1 MSPYRFGRLAAC
13 VAALCTLSFAASAQT
28 PAAEPQEGAAF
39 QCDDG
44 GKLYLTFAETGEGV
58 AAMVWVRGVTYRLPY
73 LPPEPGPV
81 QIVWSDG
88 EHSLIWSPG
97 VRLMWMASATHLM
110 CGRGGHKH

>member
-1 MSPYRFGRLAAC
+1 MSFHRFVRLGACAIALGAA
-13 VAALCTLSFAASAQT
+13 AISAEAQT
-28 PAAEPQEGAAF
+28 PAPEPRDAVAF

-44 GKLYLTFAETGEGV
+44 GKLYLTFAETGAGV
-58 AAMVWVRGVTYRLPY
+58 AAMVWVRGVAYRLPY

-88 EHSLIWSPG
+88 EHSLTWSPG

-110 CGRGGHKH
+110 CGRGGHTH